1 MFWETINNDQKVIIT
16 VKIITIS
23 LVVAVLEVLII

>member
-16 VKIITIS
+16 VKILTIS

>member
-16 VKIITIS
+16 VKIITIY